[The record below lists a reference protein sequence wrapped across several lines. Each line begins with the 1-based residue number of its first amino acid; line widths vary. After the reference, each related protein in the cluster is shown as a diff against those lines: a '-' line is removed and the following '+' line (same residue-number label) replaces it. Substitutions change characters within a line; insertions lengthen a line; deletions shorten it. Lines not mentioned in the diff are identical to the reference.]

1 MELKLCVPSVLLCLL
16 STKEI
21 GTIYLVGITYIVEIR
36 ISNLALSLLDDDD
49 LNFFNSWKL
58 GKLPKVLRSQMTS
71 RHTDAR
77 RRCVPLISC
86 IFKKIDRDIQ
96 LATTTISKYVKVC

>member
-21 GTIYLVGITYIVEIR
+21 LGIYLHLVGITYIVEIR

-96 LATTTISKYVKVC
+96 LATTTI

>member
-49 LNFFNSWKL
+49 RGNNIK
-58 GKLPKVLRSQMTS
+58 PTS
-71 RHTDAR
+71 GTMMMMMMMI
-77 RRCVPLISC
+77 V
-86 IFKKIDRDIQ
+86 
-96 LATTTISKYVKVC
+96 TTI

>member
-1 MELKLCVPSVLLCLL
+1 MELKLCLPSVLLCLL

-71 RHTDAR
+71 RHTDASDD
-77 RRCVPLISC
+77 VPLISC

-96 LATTTISKYVKVC
+96 LATTI